1 LLALA
6 IAGQSEGFDTM
17 TRMPSVPFPGGK
29 WVQSPLLKLAMTWYS
44 LRDTLGL

>member
-1 LLALA
+1 
-6 IAGQSEGFDTM
+6 
-17 TRMPSVPFPGGK
+17 VPFPGGK